1 MRFLAAVAFAVGAAV
16 AAPASAAPQTAAPD
30 RPCSK
35 TARGKPM
42 QTCLLDRAEALLHGK
57 VAVKDPVESAPL
69 WVKLNEVS
77 ADAGDLKRARRSAD
91 KITAGGQRRLA
102 EARVA
107 GLMAKQGDR
116 KGATTILDAM
126 LAQPLSAGQVD
137 WALASVLVAL
147 NEPARTSAWLDGL
160 PPDRQVDGLFA
171 LVRAQ
176 QEAKRPDQADRLLR
190 DFGDKGSAENTAII
204 VHSKPA
210 MDFIAAGRLDTA
222 RRMLRLMPDVDRPR
236 LEARLALKLD
246 RTGKRAEAEKALD
259 ALANL
264 PRSSDAR
271 MARAVLAARHGDFAA
286 AQKWFPP
293 ALSYD
298 QALLDELFA
307 ALARGGQG
315 ARITAMIATM
325 NNSKDKVSVYAR
337 LSLASAKAG
346 KTADAAAWLNKARGI
361 LDPLVSLE
369 HGAAPLLI
377 DFSTALGDTVEAMV
391 ALDQL
396 EEGRAFTNK
405 LETAVQ
411 ADRYGLARPGVMT
424 GLIATNKALFKGKI
438 AQGKPGDVRRLLSRP
453 WRVTAGLTAFLDA
466 GMPAEAALIAEREG
480 DNDLSKAGDF
490 IAVAQYIAKH

>member
-1 MRFLAAVAFAVGAAV
+1 MRFLAAVVFAAAAAV
-16 AAPASAAPQTAAPD
+16 AAPASAAPD
-30 RPCSK
+30 GPCSK
-35 TARGKPM
+35 TERGRTM

-57 VAVKDPVESAPL
+57 VAVADPEESAPL

-77 ADAGDLKRARRSAD
+77 VDAGDLKRARRAAD
-91 KITAGGQRRLA
+91 RITAGGQRRLA

-107 GLMAKQGDR
+107 ALMARQGDR
-116 KGATTILDAM
+116 KGAAAILDAM
-126 LAQPLSAGQVD
+126 LAQPLPAGQVD

-147 NEPARTSAWLDGL
+147 NEPARTAAWLEGL
-160 PPDRQVDGLFA
+160 PADRQVDGLFA

-176 QEAKRPDQADRLLR
+176 QETKRPERAEKLLR
-190 DFGDKGSAENTAII
+190 DFGDKGTAENTSII
-204 VHSKPA
+204 VHSRTA
-210 MDFIAAGRLDTA
+210 MDFIAAGRLDA
-222 RRMLRLMPDVDRPR
+222 SRRMLRLMPDVDRPR
-236 LEARLALKLD
+236 LEARLALKQD
-246 RTGKRAEAEKALD
+246 QMGRRAEAEAALD

-307 ALARGGQG
+307 ALAKGGQG
-315 ARITAMIATM
+315 ARITAMVATM
-325 NNSKDKVSVYAR
+325 NNSKDKASVHAR
-337 LSLASAKAG
+337 LALASARAG
-346 KTADAAAWLNKARGI
+346 KTADAAAWLNKARAI
-361 LDPLVSLE
+361 LDPLVNLE

-396 EEGRAFTNK
+396 DEGRAFTNK
-405 LETAVQ
+405 LEVAVQ
-411 ADRYGLARPGVMT
+411 ADRYGLARPGVIS

-453 WRVTAGLTAFLDA
+453 WRTTAGLTAFLDA

-480 DNDLSKAGDF
+480 DNDLSKTGDF
-490 IAVAQYIAKH
+490 LAVAQYIAKH